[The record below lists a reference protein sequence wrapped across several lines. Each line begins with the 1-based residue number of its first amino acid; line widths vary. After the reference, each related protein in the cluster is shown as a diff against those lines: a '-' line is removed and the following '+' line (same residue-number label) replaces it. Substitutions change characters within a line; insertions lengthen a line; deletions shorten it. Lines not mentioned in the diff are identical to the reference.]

1 MASEKVTSQREIEF
15 LIQARYVLLYVV
27 SPEEARVERAL
38 LDIAK
43 RRNRKVLAWSIT
55 QGFQSL
61 DGGSSYSDIR
71 DPLRALDFVTK
82 FEDNLIC
89 VLRDYH
95 PFMKDPSVVRKL
107 RDCARDLKESK
118 YSIHLVLLSSTYAA
132 PIEIEKELAVVDYD
146 LPERDELE
154 KIVWEVAQNAPPSL
168 TLPVKSDAEARE
180 AVIEAAR
187 GLTADE
193 AKSVFAKSLVKTRD
207 FDVKTIMAE
216 KKGIIRKSGILEF
229 YETDQR
235 FSDVGG
241 LEVLKAWLRKR
252 KSSFSRDARD
262 FGLPSPKGLLLIG
275 VPGCGKSLT
284 AKAIGAMWQ
293 MPLLRLDVGKIFGS
307 LVGSSEENM
316 RKAIKTAEAVAP
328 SILWLDEL
336 EKGFSGTSSSGQT
349 DGGTT
354 SRVFGTFITWLQEK
368 QSSVFVIATANN
380 VNSLPPELLR
390 KGRFDEIFFVDL
402 PSSKEREEIF
412 RIHIDKKKRDASN
425 LDVKALVAASQQF
438 VGAEIEQAVI
448 SALFD
453 CYEDGK
459 ADLTTERLLKSV
471 EEIVPLSYTMKE
483 MIDGMRE
490 WAKSRARRASLE
502 ENDAG
507 DPGVP
512 KIDVSDSGV
521 PKLDVSDGVQL

>member
-1 MASEKVTSQREIEF
+1 MASEKIPSKRELEY
-15 LIQARYVLLYVV
+15 LIQARYALIYVV
-27 SPEEARVERAL
+27 SPEEERVERA
-38 LDIAK
+38 IK
-43 RRNRKVLAWSIT
+43 EIGGRRQRKVLAWSIT
-55 QGFQSL
+55 NGFESL

-71 DPLRALDFVTK
+71 DPLRALDFITK
-82 FEDNLIC
+82 FEDDAI
-89 VLRDYH
+89 VIMRDFH

-107 RDCARDLKESK
+107 RDCARMFKESD
-118 YSIHLVLLSSTYAA
+118 YNLHVVLLAATYGA
-132 PIEIEKELAVVDYD
+132 PAEVEKEIAVVDYD

-154 KIVWEVAQNAPPSL
+154 EIVWQVAQSVPDSVHLA
-168 TLPVKSDAEARE
+168 VKSDVELRE
-180 AVIEAAR
+180 TVVETAL

-193 AKSVFAKSLVKTRD
+193 AKAVFAKSLVKTRD
-207 FDVKTIMAE
+207 FDIDTIMAE

-229 YETDQR
+229 YETDSR

-241 LEVLKAWLRKR
+241 LDVLKAWLKKR
-252 KSSFSRDARD
+252 KASFSRDARD

-284 AKAIGAMWQ
+284 AKAIGAMWH

-307 LVGSSEENM
+307 LVGSSEENI

-336 EKGFSGTSSSGQT
+336 EKGFSGTASSGQT

-354 SRVFGTFITWLQEK
+354 SRVFSTFITWLQEK
-368 QSSVFVIATANN
+368 KSAVFVIATANN
-380 VNSLPPELLR
+380 VQALPPELLR

-402 PSSKEREEIF
+402 PSAKEREEIF
-412 RIHIDKKKRDASN
+412 KIHINKKKRDVAAV
-425 LDVKALVAASQQF
+425 DVAALVSASQQF

-453 CYEDGK
+453 AYEDGK
-459 ADLTTERLLKSV
+459 ADLSTERLLKSV
-471 EEIVPLSYTMKE
+471 EEIVPLAYTMKE

-490 WAKSRARRASLE
+490 WAMSRARRASTPDNESREDGGERGGRKLE
-502 ENDAG
+502 
-507 DPGVP
+507 
-512 KIDVSDSGV
+512 I
-521 PKLDVSDGVQL
+521 

>member
-1 MASEKVTSQREIEF
+1 MATEKIPSRRELEY
-15 LIQARYVLLYVV
+15 LIQARYPLIYVV
-27 SPEEARVERAL
+27 SPEEERVERAL
-38 LDIAK
+38 AEIGG
-43 RRNRKVLAWSIT
+43 RRHRKVLAWSIT
-55 QGFQSL
+55 NGFESL

-82 FEDNLIC
+82 FEDDAI
-89 VLRDYH
+89 VILRDFH

-107 RDCARDLKESK
+107 RDCSRFFKESD
-118 YSIHLVLLSSTYAA
+118 YNLHIILLSATYAA
-132 PIEIEKELAVVDYD
+132 PLEIEKEIAVIDYD
-146 LPERDELE
+146 LPEREELE
-154 KIVWEVAQNAPPSL
+154 EIVWQVAQSVPEGVHLA
-168 TLPVKSDAEARE
+168 VKTDAELRE
-180 AVIEAAR
+180 TVVETAL

-193 AKSVFAKSLVKTRD
+193 AKAVFAKSLVKTRD
-207 FDVKTIMAE
+207 FDVNTIMAE

-241 LEVLKAWLRKR
+241 LEVLKAWLQKR

-262 FGLPSPKGLLLIG
+262 FGLPSPKGLLLLG

-284 AKAIGAMWQ
+284 AKAIGAMWH

-307 LVGSSEENM
+307 LVGSSEENI
-316 RKAIKTAEAVAP
+316 RKAIRTAEAVAP

-336 EKGFSGTSSSGQT
+336 EKGFSGTQSSGQT

-354 SRVFGTFITWLQEK
+354 SRVFGTFISWLQDK
-368 QSSVFVIATANN
+368 SSSVFVVATANN
-380 VNSLPPELLR
+380 VKALPPELLR

-402 PSSKEREEIF
+402 PSAKEREEIF
-412 RIHIDKKKRDASN
+412 RIHINKKKRDASKI
-425 LDVKALVAASQQF
+425 DIPQLVAASQQF

-453 CYEDGK
+453 AYEDGK
-459 ADLTTERLLKSV
+459 AELTTERLLKSV
-471 EEIVPLSYTMKE
+471 EEIVPLAYTMKE

-490 WAKSRARRASLE
+490 WAKSRARRASNTDAEEREESGGRKLE
-502 ENDAG
+502 
-507 DPGVP
+507 
-512 KIDVSDSGV
+512 
-521 PKLDVSDGVQL
+521 L